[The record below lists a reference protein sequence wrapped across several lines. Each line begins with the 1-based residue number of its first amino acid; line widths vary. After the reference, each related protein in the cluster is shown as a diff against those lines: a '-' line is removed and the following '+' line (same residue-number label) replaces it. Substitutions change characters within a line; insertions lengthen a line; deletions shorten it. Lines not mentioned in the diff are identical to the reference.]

1 MRADYKNRV
10 PKALAAVSGIGIAA
24 YVVLRRGKPKKKSDI
39 WNFYAPV
46 YNLFMRMDRALYE
59 EMYRRI
65 RIAAAGKQV
74 LELCTGT
81 GLIAKHVASAAS
93 EMVAT
98 DFAEKMLA
106 EARKGDVPANLTFR
120 QADAT
125 ALPFADGS
133 FDVVIISNA
142 LHIIPQPEK
151 ALNERR
157 RVLRPGGLL
166 IAPNFVH
173 KEGDFQSSIWA
184 KLLTSA
190 GIVFAVA
197 WDAESYP
204 AFLEQNGWCVRE
216 KAVLEAGIPLVYTEC
231 EAAE

>member
-1 MRADYKNRV
+1 MRC
-10 PKALAAVSGIGIAA
+10 
-24 YVVLRRGKPKKKSDI
+24 
-39 WNFYAPV
+39 
-46 YNLFMRMDRALYE
+46 LF
-59 EMYRRI
+59 RI
-65 RIAAAGKQV
+65 RIAVAGKRV

-93 EMVAT
+93 EMIAT

-106 EARKGDVPANLTFR
+106 EARKGDVPANLTLR

-142 LHIIPQPEK
+142 LHIIPQLEK
-151 ALNERR
+151 ALNEIR
-157 RVLRPGGLL
+157 RVLRPEGLL

-173 KEGDFQSSIWA
+173 KEGDLQSGIWA
-184 KLLTSA
+184 KLLTTA

-204 AFLEQNGWCVRE
+204 AFLEQNGWRVRE
-216 KAVLEAGIPLVYTEC
+216 KAVLEASIPLVYTEC